1 MMAKGAIRDTARV
14 LGYEYAVGDRISK
27 IIPLGS
33 QGFPM
38 SIDKALNT
46 TPELKQMYDTDA
58 DAKKLLTPLN
68 KLKAVLDTSV
78 STPVLLLF
86 LPLLSLIFLQFKP

>member
-1 MMAKGAIRDTARV
+1 
-14 LGYEYAVGDRISK
+14 
-27 IIPLGS
+27 
-33 QGFPM
+33 M

-86 LPLLSLIFLQFKP
+86 LPLLSLIFLQFKPKLVVTNLSLNTKCTPVKMLA